1 MSIALAIAGGDP
13 AALRLPLVVVP
24 VPSGKGLPR
33 ALAKL
38 DRATGGA
45 MARALRSKDFKGSK
59 DETLLLYAKGRGPE
73 RVLLVGMGAAVTPS
87 AVGRAAAV
95 DRKSTRLNSSH

>member
-1 MSIALAIAGGDP
+1 MSIALAITGGDP
-13 AALRLPLVVVP
+13 AALRLALVIVP
-24 VPSGKGLPR
+24 MPSGKGLPR

-45 MARALRSKDFKGSK
+45 MARALRSKDFKGGK

-73 RVLLVGMGAAVTPS
+73 RVMLVGMGLLATLPRE
-87 AVGRAAAV
+87 G
-95 DRKSTRLNSSH
+95 